1 MQSLKIVNYCQNI
14 LDLSKKGIERLLL
27 RTTTGATYDRIL
39 ASLFFGRD
47 IETVYCKLLTS
58 FEESATPEES
68 REVATPEESREVF
81 VKPKINKTDMM
92 QI

>member
-68 REVATPEESREVF
+68 REVLRPRRRVAKFLLNLKQT
-81 VKPKINKTDMM
+81 KLT
-92 QI
+92 

>member
-1 MQSLKIVNYCQNI
+1 M
-14 LDLSKKGIERLLL
+14 IEFWHP
-27 RTTTGATYDRIL
+27 
-39 ASLFFGRD
+39 LFFGRD

-81 VKPKINKTDMM
+81 VKPKTNKTDMM